1 MESKS
6 KLDQYTI
13 NEEESRAIIS
23 KYCRNN
29 HWKYR
34 KMDWDNDI
42 DGEIEIFD
50 SSRET
55 TAKFIKVQLKTVD
68 DPKEFESLKQHYHF
82 NIDPKF
88 LHFCNVCDVPVIL
101 IVFNIHKGI
110 SYFLFV
116 QKYIYEELDIKNPNW
131 KNNSSSVTVKIPIDN
146 SLQLDSA
153 KAIIEDIGFK
163 GVDVIAQL
171 RKTETY
177 KKYFSVLQQNDNS
190 HVTALRSDIK
200 IFIEKSFASSREAM
214 RILIPKINEAYV
226 EKVYYRNQ
234 VMASI
239 HSNKKYDVIYLYFYD
254 TLNQSNQG
262 LPFCRTLWIN
272 NKLPE
277 MAKPLVS
284 KPDEQIGDIN
294 IYWDFAEQ
302 IGDFI
307 ENNLLDKGQ
316 YIPIIDKS
324 FEEFQKLHKMV
335 LYFSNEYK
343 QGKIDSSEYLGKIES
358 LSAEL
363 DKLNSMLF
371 NVGFP
376 PNECRDLDMKIRSLI
391 AHLHDIRVA
400 TSDEKRE
407 VSNKLNLIN
416 ISIIYI
422 DEQLPEFA
430 YERKKLK

>member
-1 MESKS
+1 M
-6 KLDQYTI
+6 
-13 NEEESRAIIS
+13 
-23 KYCRNN
+23 
-29 HWKYR
+29 
-34 KMDWDNDI
+34 
-42 DGEIEIFD
+42 
-50 SSRET
+50 
-55 TAKFIKVQLKTVD
+55 
-68 DPKEFESLKQHYHF
+68 
-82 NIDPKF
+82 
-88 LHFCNVCDVPVIL
+88 
-101 IVFNIHKGI
+101 
-110 SYFLFV
+110 FV

-239 HSNKKYDVIYLYFYD
+239 HSNKKYDVVYLYFYD